1 MGFWQGF
8 ILFSLLAMLFVLW
21 PTLVGFVR
29 ERKSPH
35 QHRSVQEGVRPEQH
49 EELEKTRVMTEAD
62 ADKVEVS
69 AQDLAQTHRQDD
81 TATLSSNEKVVWG
94 GFFRSRLPIIAIAV
108 LMPFMAIFMYWQ
120 LGAKDDWKIHQL
132 STSYSNSTTTEE
144 AKEAASALVRALQAR
159 LISSPENVGNWYLLA
174 SMSAATGSYDES
186 VRAYR
191 QLRELESGSPFVI
204 AELAQALFLRAGN
217 IITPEIRDLT
227 QLSLSLNPNMTTALG
242 LGGIDAYQTGSY
254 QQAITYWQR
263 AVKLLDPS
271 SSASKALSQGIAR
284 AKIALGSS
292 GKADTKKEQATA
304 AIDVKVE
311 IDSAK
316 LSLKG
321 DETVF
326 VYARAWQ
333 GAKVPLAIKRFSLKE
348 LPDKVVLDSSSAMAQ
363 GMDITSVSQLEIV
376 ARISSSGLATPQSGD
391 WIATVGPVFLNSQ
404 KGPVSLKVT
413 EQIP

>member
-8 ILFSLLAMLFVLW
+8 ILFSLLAIFFVLW
-21 PTLVGFVR
+21 PTLLAYVR
-29 ERKSPH
+29 ERKLPK
-35 QHRSVQEGVRPEQH
+35 QHGTGTQKH
-49 EELEKTRVMTEAD
+49 EELEKTRVMTGAG
-62 ADKVEVS
+62 KVESS
-69 AQDLAQTHRQDD
+69 AQNLAQTYRQDE
-81 TATLSSNEKVVWG
+81 TVTLSNG
-94 GFFRSRLPIIAIAV
+94 GKAVLGGFRSRLSILGVAVLLPFIAV
-108 LMPFMAIFMYWQ
+108 LMYWQ

-132 STSYSNSTTTEE
+132 STSYSNATTTEE
-144 AKEAASALVRALQAR
+144 AKEAASSLVRSLQAR
-159 LISSPENVGNWYLLA
+159 LISSPDNVGNWYLLA

-191 QLRELESGSPFVI
+191 KLRELESGSPFVI

-242 LGGIDAYQTGSY
+242 LGGIDAYQTGNY
-254 QQAITYWQR
+254 QQAIAYWQR

-292 GKADTKKEQATA
+292 GKVDTKKKQVTA
-304 AIDVKVE
+304 AIDVKVD

-326 VYARAWQ
+326 IYARAWQ
-333 GAKVPLAIKRFSLKE
+333 GAKVPLAIKRFNLKE

-376 ARISSSGLATPQSGD
+376 ARVSSSGLATPQSGD
-391 WIATVGPVFLNSQ
+391 WIATAGPVFLNSQ

>member
-8 ILFSLLAMLFVLW
+8 ILFSLLAMFFVLW

-35 QHRSVQEGVRPEQH
+35 QHSGAQDGARP
-49 EELEKTRVMTEAD
+49 EELEKTRVMTESD
-62 ADKVEVS
+62 TDKVESS
-69 AQDLAQTHRQDD
+69 AQNLAQTHRQDE
-81 TATLSSNEKVVWG
+81 AVTLSSGEKSVLG
-94 GFFRSRLPIIAIAV
+94 GFRSRLPIIAIAV

-132 STSYSNSTTTEE
+132 STSYSNATTTEE

-242 LGGIDAYQTGSY
+242 LGGIDAYQTGNY

-284 AKIALGSS
+284 AKIALGTSSS
-292 GKADTKKEQATA
+292 GKTDTKKEQAAA

-391 WIATVGPVFLNSQ
+391 WIATAGPVFLNSQ

>member
-8 ILFSLLAMLFVLW
+8 ILFSLLAMFFVLW
-21 PTLVGFVR
+21 PTIVGYLR
-29 ERKSPH
+29 ERKLPH
-35 QHRSVQEGVRPEQH
+35 QHGDAQKNEHPEK
-49 EELEKTRVMTEAD
+49 LEKTRVITEEGAEK
-62 ADKVEVS
+62 AES
-69 AQDLAQTHRQDD
+69 SESSYRQDE
-81 TATLSSNEKVVWG
+81 TVTLSSGEKAVFG
-94 GFFRSRLPIIAIAV
+94 GFRSRLPIIVIAV
-108 LMPFMAIFMYWQ
+108 LMPFMAVFMYWQ

-132 STSYSNSTTTEE
+132 SVSYSNATTTEE

-159 LISSPENVGNWYLLA
+159 LINSPENVGNWYLLA

-242 LGGIDAYQTGSY
+242 LGGIDAYQTGNY

-292 GKADTKKEQATA
+292 SKTDTKKEQAAA

-333 GAKVPLAIKRFSLKE
+333 GAKVPLAIKRFGIKD

-376 ARISSSGLATPQSGD
+376 ARVSSSGLATPQSGD
-391 WIATVGPVFLNSQ
+391 WIATAGPIFLNSQ